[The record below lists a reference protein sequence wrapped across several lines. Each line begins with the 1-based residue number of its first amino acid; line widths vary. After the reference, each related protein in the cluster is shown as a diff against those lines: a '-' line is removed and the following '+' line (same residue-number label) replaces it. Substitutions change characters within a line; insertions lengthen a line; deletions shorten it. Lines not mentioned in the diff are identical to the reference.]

1 MLMLD
6 DEVSAVISSCQ
17 VETENPWDGGAYAT
31 FDGSSLTL
39 QPPIETLKVDFWR
52 TTGWKQR
59 MEALSRL
66 FCGDEGKAK
75 DEPTEVIIH
84 GPAVV
89 AYFADGKRTVATRKG
104 GDRFR
109 HAMGVIICAFKRVC
123 GKRDRVD
130 DWEDVLDKVCQ
141 LSPEQMRTLSRT
153 LSVAADMRDV
163 MSTQAK
169 WLEVTVGLSER
180 DPRIAKALKGSK
192 ATDDGERVTVSL
204 RKGATLAKGQPL
216 AIIRAVRKVFGDRKV
231 KLEGEAR

>member
-6 DEVSAVISSCQ
+6 NEVSAVISSCQ

-31 FDGSSLTL
+31 LDGSSLTL
-39 QPPIETLKVDFWR
+39 KSPIETLRVDFWR
-52 TTGWKQR
+52 TTSWKQR

-66 FCGDEGKAK
+66 FYVNDYEAK

-89 AYFADGKRTVATRKG
+89 AYFADGKRTVATCKG

-109 HAMGVIICAFKRVC
+109 HAMGVVICAFKRVC
-123 GKRDRVD
+123 GKRERVD
-130 DWEDVLDKVCQ
+130 EWEDVLDAVCR

-163 MSTQAK
+163 IGTQAS
-169 WLEVTVGLSER
+169 WNGVLFGLSER
-180 DPRIAKALKGSK
+180 APRTAKALKGSR
-192 ATDDGERVTVSL
+192 ATDDGKVVTVSL
-204 RKGATLAKGQPL
+204 RKGASVSGGQVR
-216 AIIRAVRKVFGDRKV
+216 AVRRAVRKVFGEREV
-231 KLEGEAR
+231 RFEGRTR